1 MGQIDVSV
9 IINGHKEGLLL
20 WRSLASAV
28 QTISHLSRATKAEL
42 IIVLDDAD
50 KETVETARRF
60 CAQLEPDEVADRRII
75 SLSVADLG
83 LARNAGV
90 RAASGRFVAFLDGD
104 DIWGPD
110 WLMHALAYA
119 QTDLGKGTAM
129 HPQVLVYFD
138 SNAMWWQHTDSRAP
152 SFDPS
157 AFMVTNHWTSSV
169 FGERQLFV
177 DHPYRA
183 VGAGF
188 GFEDWEWNTR
198 TLSAGIHHAV
208 VPETAHFVRSRQ
220 DSMVKKHAAEAR
232 MTKPNDFWRKRWVYD
247 GEPVRPSPEPLGDWL
262 LWEWKR
268 AHEVEPELWPNHREL
283 LSRPKYAVPGSQM
296 AYEVYHRIA
305 AVVPEYATHL
315 ILFAGL
321 GGGADKRVEH
331 YRNAVLERGGVPVCI
346 ATEGRSGYE
355 WARQAAA
362 ALMLLEAS
370 ERVLVLQRLMVQFSG
385 CIHIVNSRA
394 AWDALARTPAL
405 KTGRVYASLY
415 AFEHL
420 KEAPHLGGYAA
431 EGQFSRSMSA
441 LGGVITD
448 NRKLPDDLARLFGY
462 PSERVA
468 MAGTPVEATP
478 DAPAHKPERLLR
490 FLWAGS
496 INRNKNLELLYKVAL
511 HAAATHEPFLFDVI
525 GDSQDFFGLDTLSR
539 MSKLPN
545 VTVRTVV
552 YKDWKELHPERYDAF
567 VCTSIHEGYPNVVL
581 EALANGLPVISTP
594 AGGVAFEREGF
605 PGAIIATEDAAQW
618 CSCLKNLALKGP
630 GSRLSPRQWIRERRS
645 FAAFLEALASV
656 GYFFSCPSSSSL
668 AENFPLSEKP
678 APELSTSSAR

>member
-1 MGQIDVSV
+1 MGQIDISV
-9 IINGHKEGLLL
+9 IVNAHTEGLLL

-28 QTISHLSRATKAEL
+28 QAISHLPKNTTAEL
-42 IIVLDDAD
+42 IVVLDEADA
-50 KETVETARRF
+50 ETMNTARRF
-60 CAQLEPDEVADRRII
+60 GAQLDVDEVADRQL
-75 SLSVADLG
+75 LSVSVGDLG

-90 RAASGRFVAFLDGD
+90 RAAQGRFVAFLDGD
-104 DIWGPD
+104 DVWGPD

-119 QTDLGKGTAM
+119 QTDLGKGVAM

-138 SNAMWWQHTDSRAP
+138 GESMWWQHTDSRAP
-152 SFDPS
+152 GFDPS

-177 DHPYRA
+177 DHPYGS
-183 VGAGF
+183 VGGGY

-208 VPETAHFVRSRQ
+208 VPETVHFIRRRQ
-220 DSMVKKHAAEAR
+220 GSMVSQHVGEGR
-232 MTKPNDFWRKRWVYD
+232 ITRPNDFWRKRWVYD
-247 GEPVRPSPEPLGDWL
+247 GEPVKPAAEPLGDWL

-283 LSRPKYAVPGSQM
+283 LARPKYTVPGSQM

-305 AVVPEYATHL
+305 AVVPPEATHL

-321 GGGADKRVEH
+321 GGGADKRVAC
-331 YRNAVLERGGVPVCI
+331 YRNAIIERGGLPVCI
-346 ATEGRSGYE
+346 ATEGRSE
-355 WARQAAA
+355 QPWAREAAA
-362 ALMLLEAS
+362 ALLLLDAPERMLVI
-370 ERVLVLQRLMVQFSG
+370 RRLMVQFAG
-385 CIHIVNSRA
+385 CVHIVNSRS
-394 AWDALARTPAL
+394 AWEALARTPAL
-405 KTGRVYASLY
+405 KTGKVYASLY

-420 KEAPHLGGYAA
+420 KEPPHVGGYAA
-431 EGQFSRSMSA
+431 EGQFSRSMAA

-462 PSERVA
+462 PAERVA

-478 DAPAHKPERLLR
+478 DAPPHKTEKLLR

-525 GDSQDFFGLDTLSR
+525 GDSQDFFGLDTLAR

-545 VTVRTVV
+545 VTVRTVI

-567 VCTSIHEGYPNVVL
+567 ICTSLHEGYPNVVL
-581 EALANGLPVISTP
+581 EALAHGLPVISTP

-605 PGAIIATEDAAQW
+605 PGAIIASEDVVEW
-618 CSCLKNLALKGP
+618 CSCLKSLALKGP

-645 FAAFLEALASV
+645 SSAFSEALASV
-656 GYFFSCPSSSSL
+656 GYFFSCPLPSSSEASL
-668 AENFPLSEKP
+668 PPSEKS
-678 APELSTSSAR
+678 APVLSASLR